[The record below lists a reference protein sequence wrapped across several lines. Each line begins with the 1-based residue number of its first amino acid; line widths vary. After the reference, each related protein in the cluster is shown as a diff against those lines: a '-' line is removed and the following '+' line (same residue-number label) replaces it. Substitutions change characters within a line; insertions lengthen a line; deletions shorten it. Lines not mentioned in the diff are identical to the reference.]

1 MDFPALSRRTAP
13 VVVWLALSLLA
24 APLHAQSPAPR
35 ADSAVRRLSLL
46 EALDVAEGESETIG
60 LARADVARARGDRR
74 RARSGYFPQLAG
86 AASYQR
92 TLRSQFSVLE
102 GDAATDTTR
111 TPSRQCARFT
121 PLPGMTVEERLDSL
135 ESAVECA
142 SAFDPFS
149 SFRNLPF
156 GRENTYRF
164 GLSLSQTLYSGGQV
178 GGRSRS
184 AEAGLRSAELG
195 VSSARAQLILDVT
208 SAYYDAAL
216 GDRLAQI
223 AAATLE
229 QADST
234 LRQTEVARQ
243 VGNQS
248 EFDLLRAR
256 VTRDN
261 QRPIVIQRRADRDLA
276 HYRLKQLLNVPLDE
290 QLVLTTPLGDT
301 LTVEPP
307 QVGEVVESRGDTS
320 TAARVPVRQA
330 DEAIKA
336 QEGLLRAA
344 RGQRLPQ
351 LSLTSD
357 FAEFG
362 YPANGSPFGTD
373 YISDWTVSVGL
384 SLPLFSGGR
393 IGGEGDVARANL
405 QQARLR
411 KRQAQELAQLDARN
425 AQLQLE
431 SAMAAWQASSGT
443 EEQAMR
449 AYQIADLRYRE
460 GMSTQTE
467 VNDVRIQLAQAQA
480 TRARASRD
488 LQVAKVRLEL
498 LAALPLS
505 VTAAPAPGSATS
517 GQQGSA
523 GTATPAV
530 SGTSGT
536 TMTQTGVPGQ

>member
-1 MDFPALSRRTAP
+1 MDFPAFGTRARALVIWLS
-13 VVVWLALSLLA
+13 LSLLA
-24 APLHAQSPAPR
+24 AAAQAQSPVAR

-46 EALDVAEGESETIG
+46 EALEVAEGESEAIG
-60 LARADVARARGDRR
+60 LARADVTRARGDRR
-74 RARSGYFPQLAG
+74 RARSGYFPQLTG
-86 AASYQR
+86 AASFQR

-102 GDAATDTTR
+102 GDASTDTTT
-111 TPSRQCARFT
+111 TPASQCARFT
-121 PLPGMTVEERLDSL
+121 PVPGMTVEERLDSL
-135 ESAVECA
+135 ERAVECA
-142 SAFDPFS
+142 SASDPFS

-164 GLSLSQTLYSGGQV
+164 GISLSQTLFSGGQV
-178 GGRSRS
+178 SGRSRS

-195 VSSARAQLILDVT
+195 VSAARAQLILDVT

-223 AAATLE
+223 AESTLE

-234 LRQTEVARQ
+234 LRQTEVARE
-243 VGNQS
+243 VGNES

-261 QRPIVIQRRADRDLA
+261 QRPIVIQRRADRDLS

-290 QLVLTTPLGDT
+290 PLVLTTLLGDT

-307 QVGEVVESRGDTS
+307 HVGELVESRRDTNS
-320 TAARVPVRQA
+320 AQRVPVRQA
-330 DEAIKA
+330 DEAIRA
-336 QEGLLRAA
+336 QEGLLKAA
-344 RGQRLPQ
+344 RGQRWPQ
-351 LSLTSD
+351 LTLSSD

-384 SLPLFSGGR
+384 SLPIFTGGR
-393 IGGEGDVARANL
+393 ISGEGDVARANL
-405 QQARLR
+405 EQARLR
-411 KRQAQELAQLDARN
+411 KRQTQELAQLDARN
-425 AQLQLE
+425 ALLQLE
-431 SAMAAWQASSGT
+431 AAAAAWEASSGT

-488 LQVAKVRLEL
+488 LQVAKVRLDL
-498 LAALPLS
+498 LSALPLS
-505 VTAAPAPGSATS
+505 GAAVPAPTAAPTTTHRYHGSH
-517 GQQGSA
+517 
-523 GTATPAV
+523 
-530 SGTSGT
+530 
-536 TMTQTGVPGQ
+536 